1 MADPLQIALI
11 GSARSHHDRDRLA
24 FEVGRELAANGAIL
38 VCGGRGGVMAAGCR
52 GARSAGGSTV
62 GILPAGKDDPAAN
75 EWLSVVV
82 ASGVGQ
88 ARNLA
93 VVLSG
98 DAVIAVGGG
107 WGTLSEIALARKHD
121 VPVVL
126 LQSWSSEDDLWR
138 EDPRLVRT
146 EDPADAVRWAIE
158 LAERYRDSPGT

>member
-1 MADPLQIALI
+1 MMSKTLQIALI
-11 GSARSHHDRDRLA
+11 GNAAANHERDLLA
-24 FEVGRELAANGAIL
+24 YEVGRQIASQGGIL

-52 GARSAGGSTV
+52 GARSRGGTTV
-62 GILPAGKDDPAAN
+62 GILPAGKDDPTAN
-75 EWLSVVV
+75 PWLSIVV

-93 VVLSG
+93 VVLSA

-126 LQSWSSEDDLWR
+126 LQSWSSGDQIWR
-138 EDPRLVRT
+138 EDPDLVHFADPG
-146 EDPADAVRWAIE
+146 DPASAVR
-158 LAERYRDSPGT
+158 LAMDFATR